1 MSTAAIYYPVAHRSQ
16 AQIDSFKTRYEDFE
30 DTLIPEIF
38 KQSLGLTALSWKPS
52 DSWGSAHVIYFVTVP
67 QYKKPLVLRANTGFG
82 EPETVMLTEKLVT
95 DKVRSVGLPTNHI
108 LHVDLTRKLVPFDF
122 QIQETLEGTD
132 PEVNFPD
139 SHSEYDRLSFELG
152 QYIARLSEVSLEGFG
167 LFDAK
172 ALSTQQL
179 VGQHPSMHDYV
190 MTNVAEDLVYLVTAK
205 VITPEV
211 SSKIETLLEESKDL
225 INIDQG
231 TLVHHDLADHNLLY
245 KDGHLSAVFDWETA
259 VSGDVALD
267 LASCPTWGTLYPREE
282 QMLKGFQSIRELPSL
297 WSEKRDIYRL
307 RTMLWKMVY
316 TIRANI
322 LTEARAQRFTN
333 ALKPFGLDAQ

>member
-1 MSTAAIYYPVAHRSQ
+1 MANSAIYYPVAHRSQ
-16 AQIDSFKTRYEDFE
+16 AQIDSFKSRYEDF
-30 DTLIPEIF
+30 DASIIPELF
-38 KQSLGLTALSWKPS
+38 ETALGLKAQSWKPS

-67 QYKKPLVLRANTGFG
+67 QYKQPLVLRANTGFG
-82 EPETVMLTEKLVT
+82 EPEMVMLTEKLVT

-108 LHVDLTRKLVPFDF
+108 LHVDVTRQHVPFDF

-139 SHSEYDRLSFELG
+139 SQIEYDQLSFELG
-152 QYIARLSEVSLEGFG
+152 HYIAKLSHISLDGFG
-167 LFDAK
+167 LFDEHAASNHK
-172 ALSTQQL
+172 L
-179 VGQHPSMHDYV
+179 VGHHTSMHDYV
-190 MTNVAEDLVYLVTAK
+190 MTKVIEDLAYLVTAK

-211 SSKIETLLEESKDL
+211 SAKIETLLADSKDL
-225 INIDQG
+225 LNVDQG

-245 KDGHLSAVFDWETA
+245 KEGHLSAVFDWETA

-282 QMLKGFQSIRELPSL
+282 QMLKGFQSIRELPNH
-297 WSEKRDIYRL
+297 WEEKRDVYRL

-322 LTEARAQRFTN
+322 LTPARAQRFTS
-333 ALKPFGLDAQ
+333 ALKPFGLDT